1 MHFSN
6 REQISFF
13 PDEIML
19 AQAKAEL
26 GKLHNSALTLY
37 SEIMSRFHAFEELVI
52 LPFYFRGFRCMD
64 LDLVYVQFIG

>member
-52 LPFYFRGFRCMD
+52 LPFIFVVSDAWIWIWFMFN
-64 LDLVYVQFIG
+64 L